1 MAQHVKDKFP
11 IGVSATMCYKND
23 RARFHLKTKDSL
35 VCFAITTN
43 HMNMGDS
50 DHHNRREK
58 AANMLLLANGGKLK
72 VEEAMRLA
80 GLAHEDSMNQTAQM
94 QVHRMAEKN

>member
-35 VCFAITTN
+35 VCFDIKTN
-43 HMNMGDS
+43 HMNMDNS
-50 DHHNRREK
+50 DHHNRCEK
-58 AANMLLLANGGKLK
+58 ANMLLLANDGKLK
-72 VEEAMRLA
+72 VQEAM
-80 GLAHEDSMNQTAQM
+80 
-94 QVHRMAEKN
+94 